1 MTGRPCGGIGSRSA
15 TICGRLWDRQF
26 MGDSDNQPEHNPIV
40 QALAQSL
47 TISGPLPSSTEY
59 SGYEKT
65 HPGTA
70 ERILVMAEKQAAHR
84 QAVGKEKLKDV
95 FRLNSRGQLL
105 GFAVAILSI
114 GTVFASLYFNQPLGA
129 IAPAIVALTGLAAIF
144 VGKNNTNGK

>member
-1 MTGRPCGGIGSRSA
+1 
-15 TICGRLWDRQF
+15 

-47 TISGPLPSSTEY
+47 TISGPLPSSAEY

-70 ERILVMAEKQAAHR
+70 ERILAMAEKQSSHR
-84 QAVGKEKLKDV
+84 QEVEKEKIKDA
-95 FRLNSRGQLL
+95 FRLNSRGQML
-105 GFAVAILSI
+105 GFVVAILSI
-114 GTVFASLYFNQPLGA
+114 GAVFVSLLLNQPLGA

-144 VGKNNTNGK
+144 VGKSHQR